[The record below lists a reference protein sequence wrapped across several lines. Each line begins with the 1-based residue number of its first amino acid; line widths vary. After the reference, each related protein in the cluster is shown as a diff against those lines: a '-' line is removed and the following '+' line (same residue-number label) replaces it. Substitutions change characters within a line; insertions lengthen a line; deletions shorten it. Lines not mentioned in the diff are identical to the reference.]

1 MDIWVDSTSAITNG
15 ASINTEFLF
24 AVLRA
29 ATLRAG
35 PLGPMA
41 TPCAAV
47 GRVALSWPS
56 QQRRARPR
64 HPCATLIRRGLR
76 SSVTYP
82 GSHGGGRAEL
92 GLQAGPETRNGR
104 SSSSRDA
111 GTQTRCTQCAT
122 AADPDMLTAELAGQR
137 GGGAS
142 TLHRAQGE
150 FVAGPSMHVNNRR
163 VVCDMETE
171 QRPQVPP
178 PTRTKRGWSQPGAL
192 HGSL

>member
-35 PLGPMA
+35 LLGPMA

-64 HPCATLIRRGLR
+64 HPCATLTRRGLR

-92 GLQAGPETRNGR
+92 GLQAGPGVSTVLWPAGRAQAPQEAGTCTFPPSTAQAARRQASELCGHGALLPLPGRLGR
-104 SSSSRDA
+104 SGSSGSS
-111 GTQTRCTQCAT
+111 GGK
-122 AADPDMLTAELAGQR
+122 PR
-137 GGGAS
+137 GSPGSGGA
-142 TLHRAQGE
+142 RARQARTPSAPP
-150 FVAGPSMHVNNRR
+150 FVP
-163 VVCDMETE
+163 
-171 QRPQVPP
+171 RP
-178 PTRTKRGWSQPGAL
+178 
-192 HGSL
+192 